1 MDVAS
6 QCNVDARLQSGFPFG
21 SSLETVPEVSESDT
35 VEDSLKDQRDAH
47 PSSSELELFQDVD
60 SQGAAIATSQTAV
73 GWTRRPRHGV
83 MGDERHTRDDRV
95 SALEKSF
102 RGFAER
108 KSVEIVNP
116 CVGLTFDSIGEAY
129 DYYNLYSW
137 ECGFGIRIENVPF
150 TKRCLRTLCG
160 KISKEQA
167 DDDVKKTMEIFS
179 ELKEKDSEFT
189 YTVQVD
195 AESRIQTL
203 LWTNG
208 RSKLQYHHFGDV
220 VTFDTTYKTNLYDM
234 PFGIFVGVN
243 NHFQSV
249 LYAGVLMRDEK
260 IESFEWVFREFVKMM
275 GGKKPI
281 TILTDQ
287 ARAMEVAIENVFPG
301 TTHRWCKW
309 HVLRKAKEHL
319 GMHYTK
325 KSGFRTEFHNL
336 VDEMLTVAE
345 FEKGWQELVEKYGLV
360 SNTFLIQVYE
370 AGAVIKNNE
379 PIERHASKIYT
390 RAMFEMFGR
399 ALYVAGSYTVEEVEP
414 QKKYI
419 AVHMSPETRP
429 DWYKHRYE
437 VSVSADGSYY
447 TCECGRFEHMGMICC
462 HILKVLITKNVRKIP
477 DKHIMK
483 RWTVDARDILPDHI
497 KHYQKDMGPPEAIT
511 FRHSAMYIT
520 ALELVHMGDTNP
532 DAFECVMSGLCELKQ
547 KAVALCDVNDGKS
560 IVEKSRA
567 SSLANSVES
576 RQASLGKKKQASADG
591 SGVGA
596 SCSSSSFVRGQL
608 LNEDRCELAVC
619 ALKGCVG
626 VRLGSSAVR
635 AEWPGFRWF
644 CQLELRTR
652 DFLGVGSSVASS
664 SGLAPVDRVD
674 EDAAVEDPDEF
685 IVGDEVG
692 RMPRSGRSTVNSSF
706 APKDLFDAVRGW
718 SEQELDLVRAMG
730 LAGLL
735 LLDRF
740 SHFNRDFS
748 QFVLLCIDTS
758 KSRLVLGKK
767 RYADINEE
775 TFCRIVGARLGGSVE
790 IQRTTGP
797 PSPHEIYDARV
808 ALGLPG
814 QTEISTY
821 VLMTLLRTPRLHPL
835 SDVDAAR
842 VKLAYGMLAISVF
855 FSPRDRRAYIP
866 RDAYLLA
873 ASAGDICNLNWG
885 RYGVEELLD
894 GAWRVQV
901 SVSRHVRGGTVYG
914 CLLAA
919 QCLYFDNVATGTIG
933 VDRSL
938 VPRIGYYTAATLK
951 ALIHHDTLL
960 LPSEKVYGMFRG
972 IHSRASLLRNAPLC
986 NIRRPSSEVRAG
998 RSVPAGRVVE
1008 PLDPIDVA
1016 CMQGVHRHE
1025 APTVGSLL
1033 EGTVGVS
1040 ETMQPDLCAEYE
1052 NIVGQAGDWL
1062 RRCFSELDRNSRNR
1076 EANFF
1081 RDLHLSGQETV
1092 KVVEAFERRERVVRL
1107 QGIQYLLNHLVERGV
1122 GKYVPSLEKHLGT
1135 VTGALSCIPGT
1146 SARVIDVDEFIGTN
1160 MSRGIQFSERLREW
1174 NMTSGGQ
1181 HLSDY
1186 LTPPVPSML
1195 AGVSYVSQH
1204 PSTPRQCLVA
1214 SSAGVSHFSASARTG
1229 DVSLSDAGGLGGV
1242 CKDGW
1247 GSGRGLF
1254 FDDGTGLI
1262 PNEIGQNDDDM
1273 KMVGTDGFTTD
1284 KKEHGKEK
1292 MDCSYGNRQKR
1303 RSLSSIL
1310 RVSEGLEYIVYTAK
1324 KKRASL
1330 DVAPT
1335 VGVEVATNQVGVPKD
1350 GPAGMVQSEAVV
1362 GAPGLTHVD
1371 RAVPVGAEQKVAI
1384 ADDPPSLAYFEPNYV
1399 LVHKKRVVNRVPGV
1413 WPFGDG
1419 ETYELPDICLANDGY
1434 MNMIFCKQEFMKK
1447 LWVVHTV
1454 PRLLKMSGF
1463 DILTEFHKMGTLRGK
1478 GFEIVRRL
1486 LNYVMSSYY
1495 RDDDVS
1501 RFGHCMPT
1509 KWMDIVMEGGDYSM
1523 ASELRAMFTGAEIK
1537 FDIETCHVIWLPHR
1551 KEDGTYVVYGVDL
1564 SLEMIH
1570 VMDPMNTDEGRAVL
1584 VDLHKDTCGKILD
1597 GFIACADAFF
1607 DGWELD
1613 KSDWTYVYH
1622 AYMHAASSEEDT
1634 PWYVVHYIL
1643 TFDGLNFAE
1652 LPDKGILVGLRT
1664 QLMMMVL
1671 NMPGNVG
1678 DAPLS
1683 VKKPKASVWL

>member
-1 MDVAS
+1 MDVAT
-6 QCNVDARLQSGFPFG
+6 QCNVEARLQSGFPFG

-137 ECGFGIRIENVPF
+137 ECGFGIRYGKSRTNVKGTKSMQELLCVCAGKPKEVNTTSCRCQCPGMVRLLRTDDQGWYIAECRLVHNHRMLVNCAQKLHFPSHRHIDKYTRELVSQLRENNVNLSKVYSIIGTFFGRIENVPF

-195 AESRIQTL
+195 ADSRIQTL

-208 RSKLQYHHFGDV
+208 RSKLQYHHFGDI

-287 ARAMEVAIENVFPG
+287 ARAMEVAIGNVFPG

-325 KSGFRTEFHNL
+325 KSGFREEFHNL

-370 AGAVIKNNE
+370 VRKKWAKPYFSGKFCAKQTSTQRSESANHMLKNYVPPACPMNVFVKQYGKLQYDREQEEGFQEKRTSLAGAVIKNNE

-608 LNEDRCELAVC
+608 LNEDRCEVTSRATVLVEDLLAPERR
-619 ALKGCVG
+619 LKRGLPTTA
-626 VRLGSSAVR
+626 RDKPPYEQNSK
-635 AEWPGFRWF
+635 
-644 CQLELRTR
+644 RTR
-652 DFLGVGSSVASS
+652 FCGIC
-664 SGLAPVDRVD
+664 R
-674 EDAAVEDPDEF
+674 AA
-685 IVGDEVG
+685 GH
-692 RMPRSGRSTVNSSF
+692 
-706 APKDLFDAVRGW
+706 K
-718 SEQELDLVRAMG
+718 
-730 LAGLL
+730 
-735 LLDRF
+735 
-740 SHFNRDFS
+740 
-748 QFVLLCIDTS
+748 
-758 KSRLVLGKK
+758 
-767 RYADINEE
+767 
-775 TFCRIVGARLGGSVE
+775 
-790 IQRTTGP
+790 RTTCPQRG
-797 PSPHEIYDARV
+797 
-808 ALGLPG
+808 
-814 QTEISTY
+814 
-821 VLMTLLRTPRLHPL
+821 
-835 SDVDAAR
+835 
-842 VKLAYGMLAISVF
+842 
-855 FSPRDRRAYIP
+855 DRPVNQRKEP
-866 RDAYLLA
+866 
-873 ASAGDICNLNWG
+873 
-885 RYGVEELLD
+885 
-894 GAWRVQV
+894 
-901 SVSRHVRGGTVYG
+901 
-914 CLLAA
+914 
-919 QCLYFDNVATGTIG
+919 QCSN
-933 VDRSL
+933 
-938 VPRIGYYTAATLK
+938 
-951 ALIHHDTLL
+951 
-960 LPSEKVYGMFRG
+960 
-972 IHSRASLLRNAPLC
+972 C
-986 NIRRPSSEVRAG
+986 
-998 RSVPAGRVVE
+998 
-1008 PLDPIDVA
+1008 
-1016 CMQGVHRHE
+1016 
-1025 APTVGSLL
+1025 
-1033 EGTVGVS
+1033 
-1040 ETMQPDLCAEYE
+1040 
-1052 NIVGQAGDWL
+1052 
-1062 RRCFSELDRNSRNR
+1062 
-1076 EANFF
+1076 
-1081 RDLHLSGQETV
+1081 
-1092 KVVEAFERRERVVRL
+1092 
-1107 QGIQYLLNHLVERGV
+1107 
-1122 GKYVPSLEKHLGT
+1122 
-1135 VTGALSCIPGT
+1135 
-1146 SARVIDVDEFIGTN
+1146 
-1160 MSRGIQFSERLREW
+1160 
-1174 NMTSGGQ
+1174 
-1181 HLSDY
+1181 
-1186 LTPPVPSML
+1186 
-1195 AGVSYVSQH
+1195 
-1204 PSTPRQCLVA
+1204 
-1214 SSAGVSHFSASARTG
+1214 
-1229 DVSLSDAGGLGGV
+1229 
-1242 CKDGW
+1242 
-1247 GSGRGLF
+1247 
-1254 FDDGTGLI
+1254 
-1262 PNEIGQNDDDM
+1262 
-1273 KMVGTDGFTTD
+1273 
-1284 KKEHGKEK
+1284 
-1292 MDCSYGNRQKR
+1292 
-1303 RSLSSIL
+1303 
-1310 RVSEGLEYIVYTAK
+1310 
-1324 KKRASL
+1324 
-1330 DVAPT
+1330 
-1335 VGVEVATNQVGVPKD
+1335 
-1350 GPAGMVQSEAVV
+1350 
-1362 GAPGLTHVD
+1362 GLT
-1371 RAVPVGAEQKVAI
+1371 
-1384 ADDPPSLAYFEPNYV
+1384 
-1399 LVHKKRVVNRVPGV
+1399 
-1413 WPFGDG
+1413 
-1419 ETYELPDICLANDGY
+1419 
-1434 MNMIFCKQEFMKK
+1434 
-1447 LWVVHTV
+1447 
-1454 PRLLKMSGF
+1454 
-1463 DILTEFHKMGTLRGK
+1463 
-1478 GFEIVRRL
+1478 
-1486 LNYVMSSYY
+1486 
-1495 RDDDVS
+1495 
-1501 RFGHCMPT
+1501 GHRKTSCVKPM
-1509 KWMDIVMEGGDYSM
+1509 YSM
-1523 ASELRAMFTGAEIK
+1523 IPSVQAR
-1537 FDIETCHVIWLPHR
+1537 IE
-1551 KEDGTYVVYGVDL
+1551 
-1564 SLEMIH
+1564 
-1570 VMDPMNTDEGRAVL
+1570 
-1584 VDLHKDTCGKILD
+1584 
-1597 GFIACADAFF
+1597 
-1607 DGWELD
+1607 
-1613 KSDWTYVYH
+1613 
-1622 AYMHAASSEEDT
+1622 
-1634 PWYVVHYIL
+1634 
-1643 TFDGLNFAE
+1643 
-1652 LPDKGILVGLRT
+1652 
-1664 QLMMMVL
+1664 
-1671 NMPGNVG
+1671 
-1678 DAPLS
+1678 
-1683 VKKPKASVWL
+1683 